1 MIGQFRQTMMPGEKE
16 EPETTEKPPEAT
28 KSSSPEEF
36 LKAAK
41 TKAFVNR
48 WAKKLRDGK
57 PLYTKRGIT
66 RLLGALFGS
75 QDSDEGV
82 LESAE
87 DVLNM
92 LGGMDGLQG
101 FLAGWKAKSEGIIKG
116 IKSVLGGE

>member
-16 EPETTEKPPEAT
+16 EPETTQKPEAT

-36 LKAAK
+36 LAKPK

-48 WAKKLRDGK
+48 WARVLKDGK
-57 PLYTKRGIT
+57 PLYTKRGVT

-92 LGGMDGLQG
+92 LGGMDGLTG